1 MAELPWGSL
10 AEELTKPVTPTQPP
24 ASLWKR
30 TPGHLW
36 VTVVTQLP
44 RQPACTSTPRQQR
57 AGKSERACVRARKNL
72 HLKQRKR
79 AVMELNHV

>member
-44 RQPACTSTPRQQR
+44 RQPACTSTPRQQSR
-57 AGKSERACVRARKNL
+57 EERARVRARKNL
-72 HLKQRKR
+72 HLKQHER